1 LDKVA
6 LASLAPALVRG
17 GQTNGRLRPW
27 QAAEEEPPAR
37 GARGRRSAP
46 APARRGRRGAAD
58 DEPKPKG
65 GLLQALG
72 LGQRTIY
79 NQDD

>member
-1 LDKVA
+1 LRCWH
-6 LASLAPALVRG
+6 P
-17 GQTNGRLRPW
+17 RLCAADRPDGLLRLW

-46 APARRGRRGAAD
+46 APARRGRRGAAAAD

-72 LGQRTIY
+72 LGQRTKY
-79 NQDD
+79 NDDD